1 MIDSTPLTRAT
12 RVPAVDVK
20 EAHKPF
26 RVVFRQH
33 WMLYVMLL
41 PALILLALFHY
52 YPLWGLQ
59 IAFRKYNVAAGIA
72 GSPWVGLRN
81 FARFFNSRYAAQIIR
96 NTLFIAIGKIIFG
109 QLASITFAL
118 IINEVR
124 HQWYKRGVQTVTT
137 LPHFMSWIIIGGIA
151 IRFLSSTGP
160 LNKVLEAVGFSKV
173 PFLTAPST
181 FPWTLIFSEVWK
193 GFGFGAIIYLAA
205 LTAIN
210 PELYEAATV
219 DGAGR
224 FQRLLHIT
232 LPGISGTI
240 ALMACL
246 NLGGIL
252 NAGFEQVLVLYNP
265 VVYKTGDIIDTF
277 VFRVGFLGEGTLPD
291 YSLGTAV
298 GILKSAIGFFL
309 IMLSYWLA
317 DRFANYR
324 IF

>member
-1 MIDSTPLTRAT
+1 MTDTTPLVQAA
-12 RVPAVDVK
+12 PAARQAAK
-20 EAHKPF
+20 AAHKPF
-26 RVVFRQH
+26 RVVLRQH
-33 WMLYVMLL
+33 WLLYVMLL
-41 PALILLALFHY
+41 PALALMAVFSY
-52 YPLWGLQ
+52 YPLWGLRL
-59 IAFRKYNVAAGIA
+59 AFVKYEGVGDISQA
-72 GSPWVGLRN
+72 PWVGLAN
-81 FARFFNSRYAAQIIR
+81 FARFFDSIYAARIIR
-96 NTLFIAIGKIIFG
+96 NTLIIAIGKIVFG
-109 QLASITFAL
+109 QVAAIVVAL
-118 IINEVR
+118 LINEVR
-124 HQWYKRGVQTVTT
+124 RQGYKRTVQTITT
-137 LPHFMSWIIIGGIA
+137 FPHFLSWIIIGA
-151 IRFLSSTGP
+151 VMVRMLSTAGP
-160 LNKVLEAVGFSKV
+160 LNKILEAMGLPKV
-173 PFLTAPST
+173 PFLTSAAT

-193 GFGFGAIIYLAA
+193 GMGFGAIIYLAG

-224 FQRLLHIT
+224 FQRLWHVS
-232 LPGISGTI
+232 LPGISSTI

-265 VVYKTGDIIDTF
+265 VVYKTGDILDTYIY
-277 VFRVGFLGEGTLPD
+277 RVGFLGSE

-298 GILKSAIGFFL
+298 GLFKSVIGFFL